1 MSPPVQTGEITPD
14 DRFLT
19 LRQVQQRVPKG
30 TTTIYRW
37 MKQGRFPRPYAIG
50 PGSVAWL
57 EREIIAWMASGLIAP
72 NH

>member
-1 MSPPVQTGEITPD
+1 MNSAPIPRITPD

-19 LRQVQQRVPKG
+19 LQQVKERIPKS

-37 MKQGRFPRPYAIG
+37 ISQGAFPRPYAIG

-57 EREIIAWMASGLIAP
+57 EREIIAWMTSGLTTT